1 MEPDLDLWHCS
12 RGMFLYL
19 CLAPEWHNMRWKS
32 VRLLGKIQKIFGET
46 KKKVTVW
53 DKYMPEMR
61 YRHYETLLLQ
71 FISGLYLTVLLV
83 AQPLCWLIGFTLFT
97 LLQTQ
102 KACVFF
108 EDEETTICQ
117 VIYSFTKHMLHKVCT
132 GKVSFP
138 ASETLLV
145 AFLFVWSKSVKCQT
159 WWIITT
165 LRLTLIEK

>member
-1 MEPDLDLWHCS
+1 MTLFKRDVSVSLFSSRMTQHEVEVSQTTRKDPKNLW
-12 RGMFLYL
+12 RD
-19 CLAPEWHNMRWKS
+19 
-32 VRLLGKIQKIFGET
+32 

-53 DKYMPEMR
+53 DKYMPEML

-145 AFLFVWSKSVKCQT
+145 AFHFVWSKSVKCQT